1 MSFLIEVAPIFTRF
15 LTMFQEEGWL
25 IHIPYHELQR
35 MLSTLMLRFLKAE
48 VVNCKV
54 GKALLD
60 IDVRDEG
67 NQLHLESMNVG
78 VDVKVLLKKC
88 TKDSRKH
95 YQKEMQGAFIKIAIY
110 FLSRLPLNNSFL
122 KDMICLHP
130 LRRIKMSA
138 NPVSRLAKLMPHVII
153 LSSKIYS
160 IVNKQSVLRVDDDI
174 LEDWY
179 FNQDRTFKCLDYY
192 WRNLSSWR
200 LCLVP
205 QDTPAVERN
214 LSDNKNTLT
223 KERAS
228 LGQETLKALRL
239 SKEFV
244 WCNDGGR
251 KLIVSPEMGNSICDA
266 YNPYKTRKKNE
277 ELAAARLAAKK
288 KEEEEASKRRTKKL
302 EKAGTKKEKLEKRKN
317 P

>member
-1 MSFLIEVAPIFTRF
+1 
-15 LTMFQEEGWL
+15 
-25 IHIPYHELQR
+25 

-48 VVNCKV
+48 VANCKV

-88 TKDSRKH
+88 TKDSWKH

-130 LRRIKMSA
+130 LRRIKMSE

-192 WRNLSSWR
+192 CRNLSSGR

-244 WCNDGGR
+244 
-251 KLIVSPEMGNSICDA
+251 
-266 YNPYKTRKKNE
+266 
-277 ELAAARLAAKK
+277 
-288 KEEEEASKRRTKKL
+288 
-302 EKAGTKKEKLEKRKN
+302 
-317 P
+317 